1 MFYLILLVLF
11 ALGYIFLMPKDVRRS
26 TDIFVLASVSV
37 LIVAVAI
44 GQAVSHRAA
53 LYEIAMVIALLALA
67 VKALVEIEKL

>member
-1 MFYLILLVLF
+1 M
-11 ALGYIFLMPKDVRRS
+11 
-26 TDIFVLASVSV
+26 SV